1 MLLLNRRRTLRR
13 HGRAESATL
22 EFFELDSLIECHAR
36 LALNFGNQGHRGF
49 VRIGIGEPF
58 PQDSDEPGER
68 QTDFAMGFDFRSLCH
83 EGISV

>member
-1 MLLLNRRRTLRR
+1 MLLLDRDGTRRR
-13 HGRAESATL
+13 HGRVESIAL
-22 EFFELDSLIECHAR
+22 ELLKLGSLIERHAR